1 MEPSRTPDPSGPR
14 VTNRVRAFLVHIP
27 YYAIEGQRRLAADC
41 GVARSTISR
50 LVRGSLSPSYQLAE
64 AVTRA
69 ISRRMGVPLDPR
81 EVFSRDGTYPT
92 PRVCDVTPDCT
103 GCFPDEAYDA
113 EGTMRP
119 EYAAMLPG
127 DWCTYLRP
135 VRSGAARMGE
145 THPNAPR
152 PSPRR
157 PDDRD
162 ASRPKGRTA
171 N

>member
-1 MEPSRTPDPSGPR
+1 MEPSPTPRHPETR
-14 VTNRVRAFLVHIP
+14 VHNRVRAYLVHIP
-27 YYAIEGQRRLAADC
+27 YYTIEGQQRLANDC

-50 LVRGSLSPSYQLAE
+50 IVRGTQSPSYQLAE

-81 EVFSRDGTYPT
+81 EVFSADGTYPT

-113 EGTMRP
+113 EGNMKP
-119 EYAAMLPG
+119 EYAAMRPG
-127 DWCTYLRP
+127 DWCTYPRP
-135 VRSGAARMGE
+135 VRPGVPEEAQPGS
-145 THPNAPR
+145 PL
-152 PSPRR
+152 PSLSLSPDR
-157 PDDRD
+157 PDNQ
-162 ASRPKGRTA
+162 PGTQQY